1 MECWSVGFKI
11 TTPLLQHSIRSA
23 WFITACRAKCSKS
36 WGFNGKEQT
45 VMTANLAIG
54 LFASVL
60 CIGDSLVLDSRAQGA
75 ETPQRIRI
83 AYASRSS
90 SAMPQYVAQTKGF
103 FKLEGLETELIQMN
117 PHLGATAVVNGNVS
131 FATPFV
137 SIFRGILQGIP
148 IKLAFVHLKK
158 GPYYVMVR
166 PEIKDVQQ
174 LKSKKLGVATI
185 KGTDQLVAEEM
196 LQAKGFNPNLLQ
208 AVAIGDGP
216 VRMQALISGAVEAIC
231 VAPPHDLML
240 KKMGYPALAGPPEV
254 GLPSAGMLTSD
265 RLIKENSQ
273 VVRRTL
279 KALLRAHLYIL
290 ENRQDTIQT
299 LIKWLPQPLDIAEH
313 SYDGELKTLSKD
325 GTMTDAEIEAIIA
338 RVGEKKRPLDEVRDF
353 SFARQAMKELQ
364 TER

>member
-1 MECWSVGFKI
+1 MSINSAIVIGFLI
-11 TTPLLQHSIRSA
+11 MLGTSIAALS
-23 WFITACRAKCSKS
+23 
-36 WGFNGKEQT
+36 
-45 VMTANLAIG
+45 
-54 LFASVL
+54 
-60 CIGDSLVLDSRAQGA
+60 A
-75 ETPQRIRI
+75 ETPPKVRI

-90 SAMPQYVAQTKGF
+90 SAMPQYIAVQKGY
-103 FKLEGLETELIQMN
+103 FKAEGLDVEIIQMN
-117 PHLGATAVVNGNVS
+117 PRLGATAVVNGDVA
-131 FATPFV
+131 FATPFT
-137 SIFRGILQGIP
+137 STFRGVLQGFP
-148 IKLAFVHLKK
+148 MKLVFIHLKK

-174 LKSKKLGVATI
+174 LKGKRIGVATI

-240 KKMGYPALAGPPEV
+240 KKLGYPALAGPPEV

-265 RLIKENSQ
+265 RLIKENPQ
-273 VVRRTL
+273 VVKRTL

-290 ENRQDTIQT
+290 ENRQDTIQS

-313 SYDGELKTLSKD
+313 SYDGELKTLSRD
-325 GTMTDAEIEAIIA
+325 GTMTDAEIEAIIL
-338 RVGEKKRPLDEVRDF
+338 RIGEKKRPLDEVRDF
-353 SFARQAMKELQ
+353 SFAREAMRELG
-364 TER
+364 R